1 MVLAYHCINLP
12 IANACFFCNDGWTF
26 INAGTVSDLS
36 TLILEP
42 IALLCK
48 PRLTKPT
55 ARPKNRLPQILT
67 EESGFDRY
75 GNGFFRIFT
84 PRFIQQI
91 IADYVIINPLI
102 IKLNRGIL

>member
-1 MVLAYHCINLP
+1 V
-12 IANACFFCNDGWTF
+12 TF
-26 INAGTVSDLS
+26 IPVGYLCASISHRTVSPVRVSVD
-36 TLILEP
+36 EP

-67 EESGFDRY
+67 EESGFERY